1 MKQTKFAHFLNKYFT
16 VHLPSVNG
24 NTPGTI
30 DSYRYA
36 FIHLLT
42 YFETCGIRADKV
54 ELTDLTEVSIYE
66 FLAWLE
72 AVKHNSVATRNH
84 RQAAINSFIR
94 YVMYEMPEYISE
106 YQRILSIP
114 VKKTEMKTISYL
126 KTDGVKLFFEQI
138 NQNTKS
144 GLRDYAMLAI
154 MYSTGIR
161 VSEVIQIQV
170 KDVSLY
176 EPPTLLV
183 HGKGQK
189 SRYVPILN
197 NTRGILQEYINVYHL
212 HKEKTQQDWL
222 FKSHMNNQFTRQG
235 VNYIVKKY
243 AERARMINPD
253 LIPHDFSP
261 HKLRHT
267 TAMELVDSGVDLIYI
282 RDLLG
287 HVSVKTTE
295 VYAKAQS
302 SRKREVIEAVSK
314 DLVGKEEAKW
324 DNNTHLKDW
333 LKTFNR

>member
-16 VHLPSVNG
+16 VYLPSVSG
-24 NTPGTI
+24 NTPRTI

-42 YFETCGIRADKV
+42 YFETCGIRADEI
-54 ELTDLTEVSIYE
+54 ELTDFTVVSVSE

-94 YVMYEMPEYISE
+94 YVMYEMPEYIIE

-114 VKKTEMKTISYL
+114 VKKTEIKTISYL
-126 KTDGVKLFFEQI
+126 KTDGVKLFFDQI
-138 NQNTKS
+138 NCKTRS
-144 GLRDYAMLAI
+144 GLRDYTMLAI
-154 MYSTGIR
+154 MYSTGVR
-161 VSEVIQIQV
+161 VSEVIQLQV
-170 KDVSLY
+170 KDVSLF
-176 EPPTLLV
+176 EPSTLLI

-189 SRYVPILN
+189 SRYVPILKN
-197 NTRGILQEYINVYHL
+197 VKGILGEYIIAYHL
-212 HKEKTQQDWL
+212 NEEKHQQDWL
-222 FKSHMNNQFTRQG
+222 FKSHMNKQFTRQG

-243 AERARMINPD
+243 ADMARAINPV
-253 LIPHDFSP
+253 LIPRDLSP

-302 SRKREVIEAVSK
+302 ARTREVIEAVSK

-324 DNNTHLKDW
+324 DNDIHLKDW
-333 LKTFNR
+333 LKNFNR

>member
-16 VHLPSVNG
+16 VYLPNVNG
-24 NTPGTI
+24 NTPRTV
-30 DSYRYA
+30 DTYRYA

-42 YFETCGIRADKV
+42 YFESCGIRADEI
-54 ELTDLTEVSIYE
+54 ELTDLTAVTISEYLS
-66 FLAWLE
+66 WLE
-72 AVKHNSVATRNH
+72 LAKHNSVATRNH
-84 RQAAINSFIR
+84 RQAAVNSFIR
-94 YVMYEMPEYISE
+94 YLMYETPEYINE
-106 YQRILSIP
+106 YQRILGIS
-114 VKKTEMKTISYL
+114 VKKTQIKTISYL
-126 KTDGVKLFFEQI
+126 KTDGVKLFFDQI
-138 NQNTKS
+138 NRRSKT

-161 VSEVIQIQV
+161 VSEVIGIKV
-170 KDVSLY
+170 KDVSLF
-176 EPPTLLV
+176 EPPTLLI

-197 NTRGILQEYINVYHL
+197 NTKGILSEYIKVHHL
-212 HKEKTQQDWL
+212 GEERYRLDWL
-222 FKSHMNNQFTRQG
+222 FKSHMKSPFTRQG
-235 VNYIVKKY
+235 VNYIVNKY
-243 AERARMINPD
+243 ANMAREINPS

-302 SRKREVIEAVSK
+302 ARKREVIEAVSK
-314 DLVGKEEAKW
+314 ELVGKEEAKW
-324 DNNTHLKDW
+324 DNDTHLKDW
-333 LKTFNR
+333 LRTFNR